1 MPSSKSMKSETQKIS
16 ITLLGL
22 LPLVAFCS
30 WTGAA
35 RDPNV
40 EDPQLDLITLPPG
53 FVIEN
58 YATDVPGARSLALG
72 SDGTV
77 FVGSMRPGKV
87 YALTDRN
94 GDDRADEVITIAS
107 GLNVPNGVAFR
118 SGALYVAE
126 ISRVLRFDD
135 IVARLHDPPEPVVV
149 NDGLPTERH
158 HGWKFIAFG
167 PDEKLYIPVG
177 APCNV
182 CEEEDE
188 RFATIMR
195 MNADG
200 RDLEVFA
207 RGVRNSVGF
216 DWHPATGE
224 LWFTDNG
231 RDRLGDDVPP
241 DELNRAPHAGL
252 HFGFPY
258 CHGGDIP
265 DPQYGRQRS
274 CSEFTPPAR
283 RLGPHVAAIGMRFY
297 TSSMF
302 PEVYQN
308 GIFIAEHGSWDRSV
322 PIGYRVSFVRLE
334 DSRATGYEPFAEGWL
349 QGREAWGRPSD
360 VLVMPDG
367 ALLVSDDRVG
377 AVYRISY
384 REDASGSST
393 AF

>member
-118 SGALYVAE
+118 NGALYVAE

-135 IVARLHDPPEPVVV
+135 IVERLNDPPEPVVV

-167 PDEKLYIPVG
+167 PDDKLYIPVG
-177 APCNV
+177 APCNL

-241 DELNRAPHAGL
+241 DELNRAPHGGL

-297 TSSMF
+297 TGLMF
-302 PEVYQN
+302 PEVYRN
-308 GIFIAEHGSWDRSV
+308 RIFIAEHGSWNRSV
-322 PIGYRVSFVRLE
+322 PIGYRVTLVRLE
-334 DSRATGYEPFAEGWL
+334 GDRAVSYEPFAEGWL
-349 QGREAWGRPSD
+349 QGREAWGRPAD

-367 ALLVSDDRVG
+367 ALLVSDDRAG

-384 REDASGSST
+384 REGG
-393 AF
+393 